1 MAMAARGPEKA
12 LNWRTRVRIAAGT
25 ARGLLQLHV
34 VEHMIHGN
42 LTASNILVD
51 NVDSNASAAAAAPSS
66 SSAVICPKISE
77 YGISRLMTPAAVSNV
92 IATAGSSGYHAPEL
106 TKSNKPTTKSD
117 VYSFGILL
125 LELLTGTKLFFSRC
139 CCCCCRHS
147 TTELVFFLQKNL
159 QQQLHEPQ
167 ILNIC
172 LHLTNNSHMSLRFS
186 T

>member
-1 MAMAARGPEKA
+1 MAARGPEKA

-51 NVDSNASAAAAAPSS
+51 NVDSTASAAAATSS
-66 SSAVICPKISE
+66 SSTVICPKISE

-106 TKSNKPTTKSD
+106 TKSKKPTTKSD

-139 CCCCCRHS
+139 CS
-147 TTELVFFLQKNL
+147 TTELVFFLQTNL

-172 LHLTNNSHMSLRFS
+172 
-186 T
+186 

>member
-25 ARGLLQLHV
+25 ARGLSQLHV

-51 NVDSNASAAAAAPSS
+51 NVDSTASAAATASS
-66 SSAVICPKISE
+66 SSSSSVICPKISE

-106 TKSNKPTTKSD
+106 TKSKKPTTKSD

-125 LELLTGTKLFFSRC
+125 LELLTGTKLFFSC
-139 CCCCCRHS
+139 CCCHCS

-167 ILNIC
+167 ILNTC
-172 LHLTNNSHMSLRFS
+172 FHLTNNSHMSLRFS

>member
-1 MAMAARGPEKA
+1 MMAMAARGPEKA

-51 NVDSNASAAAAAPSS
+51 NVDSTASAAATASS
-66 SSAVICPKISE
+66 SSSSSSVICPKISE

-106 TKSNKPTTKSD
+106 TKSKKPTTKSD

-139 CCCCCRHS
+139 CS
-147 TTELVFFLQKNL
+147 TTELVFFLQTNL

-172 LHLTNNSHMSLRFS
+172 
-186 T
+186 